1 MGMNK
6 SLSLSFRNAF
16 GNEYDDLIAERVKD
30 VIPKD
35 QKEKIWENW
44 NVEFM
49 GTIKMFQGNDETA
62 ILSKSEIVIKKLK
75 NSKVSGKLTLS
86 MLPKFGSKDL
96 RPICDEILVRGR
108 NMTYYPILRLN
119 LMGTRW

>member
-1 MGMNK
+1 MG
-6 SLSLSFRNAF
+6 
-16 GNEYDDLIAERVKD
+16 
-30 VIPKD
+30 D

-62 ILSKSEIVIKKLK
+62 ILSKSEIVTKKLK

-119 LMGTRW
+119 LMGTRMGPNMMRVLVNTLFDHNKYPYL